1 MHHLS
6 KQLPGFS
13 NLPYQ
18 ISGNAEF
25 LNWVESVNP
34 EHSVPECWDTESELS
49 MYNIQTMYNAQ
60 VLYTKAILVQYV
72 LLL

>member
-25 LNWVESVNP
+25 LDWIESVNP

-49 MYNIQTMYNAQ
+49 MYMYM
-60 VLYTKAILVQYV
+60 YCSI
-72 LLL
+72 